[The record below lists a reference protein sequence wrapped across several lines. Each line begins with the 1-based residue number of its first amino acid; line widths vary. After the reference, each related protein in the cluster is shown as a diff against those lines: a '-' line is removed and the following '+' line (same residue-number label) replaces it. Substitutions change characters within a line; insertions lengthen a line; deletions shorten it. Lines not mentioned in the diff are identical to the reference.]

1 MPYITFFSFAIL
13 SISFMYF
20 ILNKVFNYDYRSNRL
35 AFFIASVIL
44 AVICAVSIYTSA
56 DATQQLDRIDAILLL
71 AFVVF
76 PYLIAKPNKKSVFL
90 WFGLVFSATVD
101 FSIHMLK
108 ALLDLFDLQGKGF
121 LKNLSDF
128 SKEYFYGSVFF
139 IFVFILTLLLYRK
152 IAVNKS
158 LHILDRVPA
167 WIYVAIYLADFS
179 TYYKTLATG
188 SDIEYVAEAD
198 RLITLISGVLIAT
211 CIIYGI
217 VKYSQIILRQQQAEL
232 QLSLQY
238 KHYEELSEKNS
249 DIRKFRHDIKNNLFA
264 VRSLISDNR
273 NKEALE
279 YIDEMDQ
286 NLSSTKMSFY
296 TGNRLADAILSDKSG
311 KALKENIVISFE
323 GSIPA
328 DEISNYDL
336 CTIMTN
342 AIDNATEACRMLSG
356 ERRITIRGRETNQA
370 FAITFSNP
378 VAEDI
383 TVKNNRIK
391 TTKADKENHG
401 FGTENIR
408 QIIRKNNG
416 TFKLSCENK
425 VFTLS
430 VAIPRNK

>member
-1 MPYITFFSFAIL
+1 
-13 SISFMYF
+13 
-20 ILNKVFNYDYRSNRL
+20 
-35 AFFIASVIL
+35 
-44 AVICAVSIYTSA
+44 
-56 DATQQLDRIDAILLL
+56 
-71 AFVVF
+71 
-76 PYLIAKPNKKSVFL
+76 
-90 WFGLVFSATVD
+90 
-101 FSIHMLK
+101 
-108 ALLDLFDLQGKGF
+108 
-121 LKNLSDF
+121 
-128 SKEYFYGSVFF
+128 
-139 IFVFILTLLLYRK
+139 
-152 IAVNKS
+152 
-158 LHILDRVPA
+158 
-167 WIYVAIYLADFS
+167 
-179 TYYKTLATG
+179 
-188 SDIEYVAEAD
+188 
-198 RLITLISGVLIAT
+198 
-211 CIIYGI
+211 
-217 VKYSQIILRQQQAEL
+217 
-232 QLSLQY
+232 
-238 KHYEELSEKNS
+238 
-249 DIRKFRHDIKNNLFA
+249 
-264 VRSLISDNR
+264 
-273 NKEALE
+273 
-279 YIDEMDQ
+279 
-286 NLSSTKMSFY
+286 MSFY

-430 VAIPRNK
+430 VAIPRNKKQFNHRPG